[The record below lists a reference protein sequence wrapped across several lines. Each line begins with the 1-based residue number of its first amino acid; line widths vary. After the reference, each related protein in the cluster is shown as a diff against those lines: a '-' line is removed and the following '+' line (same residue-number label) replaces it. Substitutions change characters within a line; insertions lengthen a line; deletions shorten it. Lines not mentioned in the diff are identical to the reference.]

1 MQTVC
6 RVRQLLRVI
15 AAISLAAP
23 CARAQSPVSHPD
35 FTGVWVM
42 DTTKFQNNDPI
53 LLALKLTVSM
63 RGDTLRI
70 ETAATDLRGDSTV
83 SLTGRADYGLDG
95 KPFQG
100 TMGAGNAVMT
110 RTLSWDGTTLVLST
124 SGNINGR
131 SLESTER
138 LRLDAAGK
146 TMTRDYVGTVNGRT
160 QSQTLVF
167 TRQ

>member
-1 MQTVC
+1 
-6 RVRQLLRVI
+6 
-15 AAISLAAP
+15 
-23 CARAQSPVSHPD
+23 
-35 FTGVWVM
+35 M
-42 DTTKFQNNDPI
+42 DTTKFQKNDPV

-63 RGDTLRI
+63 HGDTLRI
-70 ETAATDLRGDSTV
+70 ETAATDVRGDSTV
-83 SLTGRADYGLDG
+83 SVTGRADYDLDG
-95 KPFQG
+95 RPLQG
-100 TMGAGNAVMT
+100 MMGGGHAVMS
-110 RTLSWDGTTLVLST
+110 RTLSWDGATLVLST

-131 SLESTER
+131 PLESTER

>member
-1 MQTVC
+1 MQTYC
-6 RVRQLLRVI
+6 RVRQLLRAI

-23 CARAQSPVSHPD
+23 CARAQASASHPD
-35 FTGVWVM
+35 FTGIWVM
-42 DTTKFQNNDPI
+42 DTTKFQKNDPI

-63 RGDTLRI
+63 HGDTLRF
-70 ETAATDLRGDSTV
+70 ETVATDVRGDSTV
-83 SLTGRADYGLDG
+83 NVTSRADYGLDG
-95 KPFQG
+95 KSFQG
-100 TMGAGNAVMT
+100 SMGAGNAVMT
-110 RTLSWDGTTLVLST
+110 RRLSWDGTTLVLST

-138 LRLDAAGK
+138 LRLDSAGK